1 MLFQH
6 SFHFYY
12 TPFYIR
18 NIQTT
23 KDIYSLKLITT
34 KSISNNIQGT
44 NNFIDRKIRKSIF
57 YHDERKTK
65 LKLLEKVSDSIYD
78 HNYEQK
84 SCIYQAKAYLFTF

>member
-6 SFHFYY
+6 SFCFFN
-12 TPFYIR
+12 TLFYIR

-44 NNFIDRKIRKSIF
+44 NNFIERIIRKSIF

-65 LKLLEKVSDSIYD
+65 LKLQE
-78 HNYEQK
+78 N
-84 SCIYQAKAYLFTF
+84 